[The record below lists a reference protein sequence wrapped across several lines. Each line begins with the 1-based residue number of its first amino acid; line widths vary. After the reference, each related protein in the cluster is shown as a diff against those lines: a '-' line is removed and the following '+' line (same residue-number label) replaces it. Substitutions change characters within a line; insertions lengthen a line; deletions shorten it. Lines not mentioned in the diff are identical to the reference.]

1 MLGIPAPSP
10 LADREGINLQQVACG
25 GGRLELACCFL
36 QAPKIKT
43 VNPPPPPPQ
52 PDTSSDPAKASLGIG
67 QDVPAFSQARQR

>member
-1 MLGIPAPSP
+1 MLGIPVPSP
-10 LADREGINLQQVACG
+10 LADREGINLQQVARG

-36 QAPKIKT
+36 QAPKIET
-43 VNPPPPPPQ
+43 VKPPPLQ